1 LTDCRGETP
10 GFLIMTIDTNKI
22 RRSLLK
28 LSRKY
33 DDKFVEKL
41 SEDVMAVCDAYDESN
56 SLQAIIKAGQGS
68 IDHSFEVLD
77 ALRKS
82 L

>member
-1 LTDCRGETP
+1 MD
-10 GFLIMTIDTNKI
+10 IDTNKI

-28 LSRKY
+28 LARKY

-41 SEDVMAVCDAYDESN
+41 AEDVMALCDAHDESN
-56 SLQAIIKAGQGS
+56 SLKAIITAGQGS
-68 IDHSFEVLD
+68 IDHSFKVLE
-77 ALRKS
+77 ALRKA